1 MKQILFMT
9 FTALFFS
16 TAQAK
21 LVVSTT
27 VGTSA
32 IYGTDNRQFI
42 TSKTDKKIKELS
54 SSVAL
59 IVQKEMVTSK
69 WPTSL
74 ISADLL
80 SDKNKRNLC
89 VDQKFASHHS
99 LSSCTGL
106 LIAPDLVASA
116 GHCFMSEDDCRN
128 KNIIF
133 EVLEKNENEAGYK
146 VFKKQV
152 YECKEIVKSAFD
164 DSYNDFAVI
173 RLKKRIYDRIP
184 LRLRRKGK
192 ISTTDKVFMIGHP
205 LGLPQVLSTEAK
217 VIETTEEHFFKTTLD
232 SFEGNSGSP
241 VFNART
247 LEVEGI
253 LVRGEDDFVQTDEAE
268 CLKYK
273 IFEEASGKG
282 ESVTKIKDLLQ

>member
-1 MKQILFMT
+1 MKQIHFMIL
-9 FTALFFS
+9 TALFFS
-16 TAQAK
+16 SAQASQ
-21 LVVSTT
+21 VISS

-32 IYGTDNRQFI
+32 IYGTDNREFI
-42 TSKTDKKIKELS
+42 SSKTDKKIKELS
-54 SSVAL
+54 SSVAM
-59 IVQKEMVTSK
+59 IVQKELVTSR
-69 WPTSL
+69 WPISQ

-80 SDKNKRNLC
+80 SDKKNLNLC

-99 LSSCTGL
+99 LNSCTGL

-128 KNIIF
+128 KSIIF

-146 VFKKQV
+146 ILKKQV

-173 RLKKRIYDRIP
+173 RLKKRIFDRTP
-184 LRLRRKGK
+184 LRLRRNGE

-205 LGLPQVLSTEAK
+205 LGLPQVLTSIAK
-217 VIETTEEHFFKTTLD
+217 VIETSEVHFFKATLD

-253 LVRGEDDFVQTDEAE
+253 LVRGEDDFVQTDEAQ

-273 IFEEASGKG
+273 TFEEASGKG
-282 ESVTKIKDLLQ
+282 ESVTKIRDLLQ